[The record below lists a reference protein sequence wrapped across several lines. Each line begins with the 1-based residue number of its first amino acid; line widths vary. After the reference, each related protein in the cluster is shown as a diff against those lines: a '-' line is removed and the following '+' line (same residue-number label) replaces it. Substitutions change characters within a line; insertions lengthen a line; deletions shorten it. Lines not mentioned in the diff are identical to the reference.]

1 MDLKD
6 KLTTEKYNEL
16 NNKAL
21 ICELGYYIGTKKNID
36 EYIKKNI
43 LEVFE
48 GVDSYILFYIF
59 CEFVVDIFNDSE
71 VQDIYELID
80 YNYIRLCSMFIDKF
94 GSVE

>member
-21 ICELGYYIGTKKNID
+21 ICELGYYIGTKKSID
-36 EYIKKNI
+36 EYVKKNI

-48 GVDSYILFYIF
+48 GIDEYILFYIF

-94 GSVE
+94 GGVE

>member
-48 GVDSYILFYIF
+48 GIDEYILFYIF
-59 CEFVVDIFNDSE
+59 CELVVDIFNDSE